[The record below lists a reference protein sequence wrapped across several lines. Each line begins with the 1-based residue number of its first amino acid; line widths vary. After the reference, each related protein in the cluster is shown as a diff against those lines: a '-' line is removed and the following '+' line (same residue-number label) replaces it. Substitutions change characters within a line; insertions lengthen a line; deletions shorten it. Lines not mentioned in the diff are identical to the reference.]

1 MGAVR
6 EVEATW
12 VSRTRRSQRRRAS
25 GVLRHFVAAAIAL
38 VAAGPALAES
48 RVALVIG
55 NGGYK
60 AVPELAN
67 PPNDAKDV
75 AEALRSLG
83 FTVTLGVDLDQAKM
97 QRDVADFGRSAAAA
111 DVSLFYYGGHGLQV
125 SAHNYLI
132 PVDAQLH
139 TVDDIEKRTVHFDD
153 VLDAQSKGS
162 GVHLVFLDACRN
174 NPLKDLNVTL
184 KSAGLARVGN
194 AAGFLIAFATQ
205 PDNVAFDGAGGNS
218 PFAHALLDHM
228 AAPGVDIS
236 SMMIAVRRDVIA
248 STGGAQI
255 PWENS
260 SLTRQF
266 YFAGD
271 AASEASPETVLWRL
285 AGGQRDP
292 RLLSIYLD
300 LYPKG
305 SHEAEVRAKLAEV
318 GKPGNPAPAAA
329 NANVDDLLWSLA
341 RSERQ
346 SRLVEL
352 YLARYPSGAHV
363 QAAED
368 LLASLRDAQRAASD
382 PGVVC
387 ERLATHPNDATA
399 SMPGVDL
406 ADLAEN
412 AAAAIG
418 VCGEA
423 AERHPEIAHY
433 VALLARATAAA
444 GRLEEAYALYKKAA
458 DAGDARAMYSLGF
471 MLEMGDHAPK
481 DVKAAYALYE
491 KAAERGLADG
501 AINLA
506 VALTRGDGIEK
517 NLPRAYALLQ
527 HASEVG
533 SARGTYDL
541 GEFAELG
548 YCCKRSDALDLYRR
562 AASFGYPKGYHTAA
576 AVLDEGRGVPKDPAA
591 AADELLRAVAAD
603 SGESIADLTGK
614 IQTWTADTIKA
625 VQKRLEAAG
634 YYSGPSDGKS
644 GPALAPALKQWRLL
658 GPPEKS

>member
-1 MGAVR
+1 MGAAR
-6 EVEATW
+6 ELSTVGTAP
-12 VSRTRRSQRRRAS
+12 TRRDRPRGFDGLMRCI
-25 GVLRHFVAAAIAL
+25 VALAALAL
-38 VAAGPALAES
+38 VAIGPALAES
-48 RVALVIG
+48 RVALVVG
-55 NGGYK
+55 NGAYS
-60 AVPELAN
+60 AVPQLAN

-75 AEALRSLG
+75 AEALKSLG
-83 FTVTLGVDLDQAKM
+83 FKVTLGVDLDQAQM
-97 QRDVADFGRSAAAA
+97 QRAIADFGRSAAAA

-139 TVDDIEKRTVHFDD
+139 SVDDIEKRTIHFDD
-153 VLDAQSKGS
+153 VLDAQSRGA

-174 NPLKDLNVTL
+174 NPLKNLNVTL

-205 PDNVAFDGAGGNS
+205 PDNVAFDGGGRNS
-218 PFAHALLDHM
+218 PFARSLLGHL
-228 AAPGVDIS
+228 ASPGVDIS

-271 AASEASPETVLWRL
+271 ATSEASPETLLWRL

-300 LYPKG
+300 RYPEG
-305 SHEAEVRAKLAEV
+305 SHTADVRTMLAEV
-318 GKPGNPAPAAA
+318 GKSGKPSPAA

-341 RSERQ
+341 RSARQ
-346 SRLVEL
+346 SQLVEL

-363 QAAED
+363 QEAGD
-368 LLASLRDAQRAASD
+368 LLASLRDAQGAASD

-387 ERLATHPNDATA
+387 ERLATHPDDATA

-406 ADLAEN
+406 ANLSEN

-423 AERHPEIAHY
+423 AARHPEIAHY

-444 GRLEEAYALYKKAA
+444 GRLEEAYGLYKKAA
-458 DAGDARAMYSLGF
+458 DAGDARAMYSLGL
-471 MLEMGDHAPK
+471 MLETGDHAPK
-481 DVKAAYALYE
+481 DLKAAYALYE
-491 KAAERGLADG
+491 KAAQRGLADG

-506 VALTRGDGIEK
+506 VALAQGNGIEK

-527 HASEVG
+527 QASEAG
-533 SARGTYDL
+533 SARATYDL
-541 GEFAELG
+541 AEFAEHG
-548 YCCKRSDALDLYRR
+548 FGGKKSDALDLYER

-576 AVLDEGRGVPKDPAA
+576 AVLDEGRGLPKDPAA
-591 AADELLRAVAAD
+591 AADQLLRAVAAD

-614 IQTWTADTIKA
+614 TQMWTADTIKS
-625 VQKRLEAAG
+625 VQKRLQAAG
-634 YYSGPSDGKS
+634 YYSGPVDGKS

-658 GPPEKS
+658 GAPQKS

>member
-1 MGAVR
+1 MTPMVR
-6 EVEATW
+6 EVGAAW
-12 VSRTRRSQRRRAS
+12 VFRTRRSRRPRDL
-25 GVLRHFVAAAIAL
+25 LRHRAAALLAL
-38 VAAGPALAES
+38 LAAAPALAES

-60 AVPELAN
+60 AVSQLAN
-67 PPNDAKDV
+67 PPNDAGDV
-75 AEALRSLG
+75 AESLKTLG
-83 FTVTLGVDLDQAKM
+83 FNVTLGVDLDQAQM
-97 QRDVADFGRSAAAA
+97 RRAIADFGRRAASA

-132 PVDAQLH
+132 PVDARLH
-139 TVDDIEKRTVHFDD
+139 TVDDIDKRTIHFDD
-153 VLDAQSKGS
+153 VLDAQAKGA

-174 NPLKDLNVTL
+174 NPLKDASVTL
-184 KSAGLARVGN
+184 RSAGLARVGN

-205 PDNVAFDGAGGNS
+205 PDAVAFDGGGRNS
-218 PFAHALLDHM
+218 PFARSLLEHM
-228 AAPGVDIS
+228 ASPGVDIS

-271 AASEASPETVLWRL
+271 AASEASPETQLWRL
-285 AGGQRDP
+285 AGGQRDSK
-292 RLLSIYLD
+292 LLSIYLD
-300 LYPKG
+300 RYPAG
-305 SHEAEVRAKLAEV
+305 SHAGDVRALLAEI
-318 GKPGNPAPAAA
+318 GKSGEPPPPA
-329 NANVDDLLWSLA
+329 NANVDDLLWNLA
-341 RSERQ
+341 RSGRQ

-352 YLARYPSGAHV
+352 YLARYPAGVHFGEA
-363 QAAED
+363 QE
-368 LLASLRDAQRAASD
+368 LLASLRDAQSAASD

-399 SMPGVDL
+399 SVPGVDL
-406 ADLAEN
+406 ANLSEN

-423 AERHPEIAHY
+423 AARHPEIAHY

-444 GRLEEAYALYKKAA
+444 GRLDEAFALYKKAA
-458 DAGDARAMYSLGF
+458 EAGDARAMYSLGV
-471 MLEMGDHAPK
+471 MLEAGDHAPK
-481 DVKAAYALYE
+481 DPKAAYALYE
-491 KAAERGLADG
+491 KAAQRGLADG

-506 VALTRGDGIEK
+506 VALAQGAGIEK
-517 NLPRAYALLQ
+517 DLPRAYALLQ
-527 HASEVG
+527 KASDAG
-533 SARGTYDL
+533 SARATYDL
-541 GEFAELG
+541 AEFAEHG
-548 YCCKRSDALDLYRR
+548 FGGKKSDALDLYRR

-576 AVLDEGRGVPKDPAA
+576 AVLDEGRGVAKDPTG

-603 SGESIADLTGK
+603 AGESIADLTGK
-614 IQTWTADTIKA
+614 SQIWTLDTIKA
-625 VQKRLEAAG
+625 LQKRLAAAG
-634 YYSGPSDGKS
+634 YYSGPIDGRS

-658 GPPEKS
+658 GAPQRW